1 MGLHK
6 GRLEPLSGM
15 SGSCWPQVEFLL
27 EASIML
33 LKTLRWLNQIL
44 PDYLGNIPYL
54 KSTDEGL
61 QLHKVPTQSHLNL
74 CLIEYIGTAAGLS

>member
-1 MGLHK
+1 
-6 GRLEPLSGM
+6 
-15 SGSCWPQVEFLL
+15 
-27 EASIML
+27 ML
-33 LKTLRWLNQIL
+33 LKTLRWLNQTL

-54 KSTDEGL
+54 KSTDEEL